1 MGHGI
6 KLTADQCDE
15 LDRLRLT
22 TDSAGVFR
30 NCLILLMSD
39 SCDTIAAIAQRLGC
53 GTDAVVRVRHRAHLS
68 SDTGLRLC
76 ELVDG
81 SPGRAPGEGRR
92 HPLQRRPD
100 AAHPAPR
107 WLLGSSADA
116 HHEGQTRRSGLSD
129 DPPTARPSKENT
141 LKDDATEALV
151 FQDEVEIHRHP
162 ALARMGAPVY
172 HVCRNVHAPRTPAVS
187 LCALTAYI

>member
-53 GTDAVVRVRHRAHLS
+53 GTDAVVRVRHLYRQGGVAALRPIKPPGRKSRATPEFLAEMKRAVHTCPLTLGYGFANWSTARLAAHLAKVAGIRFS
-68 SDTGLRLC
+68 EDQMRRILHQ
-76 ELVDG
+76 DG
-81 SPGRAPGEGRR
+81 FSV
-92 HPLQRRPD
+92 HRPTHTMKGKRD
-100 AAHPAPR
+100 EAAY
-107 WLLGSSADA
+107 
-116 HHEGQTRRSGLSD
+116 QTTRRQL
-129 DPPTARPSKENT
+129 ARPK
-141 LKDDATEALV
+141 K
-151 FQDEVEIHRHP
+151 
-162 ALARMGAPVY
+162 
-172 HVCRNVHAPRTPAVS
+172 TP
-187 LCALTAYI
+187 